1 MPGQLNIVSTP
12 IGNLRD
18 ITFRAIE
25 VLKSVDLIL
34 AEDTRVAQKLL
45 NHYAIENKITSFNL
59 INENQKTKTLIKKLK
74 EGKNIALIS
83 DAGTPLISDP
93 GYLLIRSAREESIQ
107 VIPVPGCS
115 AAIAALTASG
125 IASDKFTFYGFLPKT
140 KVKRAKELRKLT
152 NRSETLIFYE
162 SVHRIVNTIE
172 SMKEI
177 FGENRNAVLCK
188 EITKLYESFL
198 GSNLLEISNYLS
210 NNPDRLKGEFT
221 IIVQGKRNTSIDYE
235 KIDFILSLLTLE
247 LSLKSSIK
255 ICAKITGYSK
265 KIIYAYALEKQY

>member
-45 NHYAIENKITSFNL
+45 NHYSIENKITSFNL

-93 GYLLIRSAREESIQ
+93 GYLLIRTAREESIQ

-162 SVHRIVNTIE
+162 SVHRIVKTIE

-210 NNPDRLKGEFT
+210 NNPERLKGEFT

>member
-12 IGNLRD
+12 IGNLQD

-34 AEDTRVAQKLL
+34 AEDTRVAKKLL
-45 NHYAIENKITSFNL
+45 NHYAIENKIASFNL
-59 INENQKTKTLIKKLK
+59 INESQKTEKLIKKLK
-74 EGKNIALIS
+74 EGENIALIA

-125 IASDKFTFYGFLPKT
+125 ISSDRFTFYGFLPKT
-140 KVKRAKELRKLT
+140 KVKQIKELIKFT
-152 NRSETLIFYE
+152 NRPETLIFYE

-177 FGENRNAVLCK
+177 FGANRNAVLCK
-188 EITKLYESFL
+188 EITKLHESFI
-198 GSNLLEISNYLS
+198 GNNLLEISTYLS
-210 NNPDRLKGEFT
+210 KNPDRLKGEFT
-221 IIVQGKRNTSIDYE
+221 IVVQGKKNTSIDYE
-235 KIDFILSLLTLE
+235 KIDFILSLLTPE

-255 ICAKITGYSK
+255 ICAQITGFSK
-265 KIIYAYALEKQY
+265 KIIYAYAVEKQY

>member
-34 AEDTRVAQKLL
+34 AEDTRVAKKLL

-59 INENQKTKTLIKKLK
+59 INENQKTKTLIKQLK
-74 EGKNIALIS
+74 EGKNIALIA

-125 IASDKFTFYGFLPKT
+125 ISADKFTFYGFLPKT

-210 NNPDRLKGEFT
+210 TNPDRLKGEFT
-221 IIVQGKRNTSIDYE
+221 IIVQGERNTSIDYE

-265 KIIYAYALEKQY
+265 KIIYTHALEKQY

>member
-25 VLKSVDLIL
+25 VLKSVDLIV
-34 AEDTRVAQKLL
+34 AEDTRVAKKLL

-74 EGKNIALIS
+74 EGKNIALIA

-125 IASDKFTFYGFLPKT
+125 ISSDKFTFYGFLPKT

-210 NNPDRLKGEFT
+210 TNPDRLKGEFT
-221 IIVQGKRNTSIDYE
+221 IIVQGERNTSVDYE

-265 KIIYAYALEKQY
+265 KIIYTHALEKQY

>member
-45 NHYAIENKITSFNL
+45 NHYSIENKITSFNL

-162 SVHRIVNTIE
+162 SVHRVVKTID

-210 NNPDRLKGEFT
+210 NNPERLKGEFT

-265 KIIYAYALEKQY
+265 KIIYAHALEKQY

>member
-34 AEDTRVAQKLL
+34 AEDTRVAKKLL

-74 EGKNIALIS
+74 EGKNIALIA

-107 VIPVPGCS
+107 VIPIPGCS

>member
-34 AEDTRVAQKLL
+34 AEDTRIAQKLL

-74 EGKNIALIS
+74 EGKNIALIA

-107 VIPVPGCS
+107 VTPVPGCS

-125 IASDKFTFYGFLPKT
+125 ISSDKFTFYGFLPKT

-210 NNPDRLKGEFT
+210 TNPDRLKGEFT
-221 IIVQGKRNTSIDYE
+221 IIVQGERNTSVDYE

-265 KIIYAYALEKQY
+265 KIIYTHALEKQY

>member
-45 NHYAIENKITSFNL
+45 NHYAIENKITYFNL

-74 EGKNIALIS
+74 EGKNIALIA

>member
-45 NHYAIENKITSFNL
+45 NHYSIENKITSFNL

-162 SVHRIVNTIE
+162 SVHRIVKTIE

-198 GSNLLEISNYLS
+198 GSNLLEISNYLL
-210 NNPDRLKGEFT
+210 NNPERLKGEFT

>member
-34 AEDTRVAQKLL
+34 AEDTRIAQKLL

-162 SVHRIVNTIE
+162 SVHRIVKTIE

-210 NNPDRLKGEFT
+210 NNPERLKGEFT

-235 KIDFILSLLTLE
+235 KIDFILSLVTLE

-265 KIIYAYALEKQY
+265 KIIYAHALEKQY

>member
-74 EGKNIALIS
+74 EGKNIALIA

>member
-34 AEDTRVAQKLL
+34 AEDTRVAKKLL
-45 NHYAIENKITSFNL
+45 NHYAIENKIASFNL

-74 EGKNIALIS
+74 EGKNIALIT

-107 VIPVPGCS
+107 VTPVPGCS

-125 IASDKFTFYGFLPKT
+125 ISSDKFTFYGFLPKT

-188 EITKLYESFL
+188 EITKLHESFL

-210 NNPDRLKGEFT
+210 TNPDRLKGEFT
-221 IIVQGKRNTSIDYE
+221 IIVQGERNTSIDYE

-265 KIIYAYALEKQY
+265 KIIYTHALEKQY

>member
-74 EGKNIALIS
+74 EGKNIALIA

-210 NNPDRLKGEFT
+210 TNPDRLKGEFT
-221 IIVQGKRNTSIDYE
+221 IIVQGERNTSIDYE

-265 KIIYAYALEKQY
+265 KIIYTHALEKQY

>member
-34 AEDTRVAQKLL
+34 AEDTRVAKKLL

-74 EGKNIALIS
+74 EGKNIALIA

-125 IASDKFTFYGFLPKT
+125 ISSDKFTFYGFLPKT

-210 NNPDRLKGEFT
+210 TNPDRLKGEFT
-221 IIVQGKRNTSIDYE
+221 IIVQGERNTSVDYE

-265 KIIYAYALEKQY
+265 KIIYTHALEKQY

>member
-162 SVHRIVNTIE
+162 SVHRIVKTIE

-198 GSNLLEISNYLS
+198 GSNLLEISNYLL

>member
-74 EGKNIALIS
+74 EGKNIALIA

-265 KIIYAYALEKQY
+265 KIIYTHALEKQY

>member
-74 EGKNIALIS
+74 EGKNIALIA

-107 VIPVPGCS
+107 VTPVPGCS

-210 NNPDRLKGEFT
+210 TNPDRLKGEFT

-265 KIIYAYALEKQY
+265 KIIYTHALEKQY

>member
-45 NHYAIENKITSFNL
+45 NHYSIENKITSFNL

-93 GYLLIRSAREESIQ
+93 GYLLIRTAREESIQ

-162 SVHRIVNTIE
+162 SVHRIVKTIE

>member
-34 AEDTRVAQKLL
+34 AEDTRVAKKLL

-74 EGKNIALIS
+74 EGKNIALIA

-107 VIPVPGCS
+107 VTPVPGCS

-125 IASDKFTFYGFLPKT
+125 ISSDKFTFYGFLPKT

-210 NNPDRLKGEFT
+210 TNPDRLKGEFT
-221 IIVQGKRNTSIDYE
+221 IIVQGERNTSIDYE

-265 KIIYAYALEKQY
+265 KIIYTHALEKQY

>member
-25 VLKSVDLIL
+25 VLKSVDLIV
-34 AEDTRVAQKLL
+34 AEDTRVAKKLL

-74 EGKNIALIS
+74 EGKNIALIA

-125 IASDKFTFYGFLPKT
+125 ISSDKFTFYGFLPKT

-210 NNPDRLKGEFT
+210 TNPDRLKGEFT
-221 IIVQGKRNTSIDYE
+221 IIVQGERNTSIDYE

-265 KIIYAYALEKQY
+265 KIIYTHALEKQY

>member
-1 MPGQLNIVSTP
+1 MDYLAFEKP
-12 IGNLRD
+12 I
-18 ITFRAIE
+18 E
-25 VLKSVDLIL
+25 
-34 AEDTRVAQKLL
+34 E
-45 NHYAIENKITSFNL
+45 
-59 INENQKTKTLIKKLK
+59 LIKKLK
-74 EGKNIALIS
+74 QGENIALIA

-93 GYLLIRSAREESIQ
+93 GYLLIRSAREESIK
-107 VIPVPGCS
+107 VIPIPGCS

-162 SVHRIVNTIE
+162 SVHRIVKTIE

-210 NNPDRLKGEFT
+210 NNPERLKGEFT

-265 KIIYAYALEKQY
+265 KIIYAHALEKQY

>member
-34 AEDTRVAQKLL
+34 AEDTRVAKKLL

-74 EGKNIALIS
+74 EGKNIALIA

-93 GYLLIRSAREESIQ
+93 GYLLIRSAREASIQ
-107 VIPVPGCS
+107 VTPVPGCS

-125 IASDKFTFYGFLPKT
+125 ISSDKFTFYGFLPKT

-210 NNPDRLKGEFT
+210 TNPDRLKGEFT
-221 IIVQGKRNTSIDYE
+221 IIVQGERNTSVDYE

-265 KIIYAYALEKQY
+265 KIIYTHALEKQY

>member
-34 AEDTRVAQKLL
+34 AEDTRVAKKLL
-45 NHYAIENKITSFNL
+45 NHYAIENKLTSFNL
-59 INENQKTKTLIKKLK
+59 INENQKTKTLIKQLK
-74 EGKNIALIS
+74 EGKNIALIA

-107 VIPVPGCS
+107 VTPVPGCS

-125 IASDKFTFYGFLPKT
+125 ISADKFTFYGFLPKT

-210 NNPDRLKGEFT
+210 TNPDRLKGEFT
-221 IIVQGKRNTSIDYE
+221 IIVQGERNTSIDYE

-265 KIIYAYALEKQY
+265 KIIYTHALEKQY

>member
-45 NHYAIENKITSFNL
+45 NHYSIENKITSFNL

-74 EGKNIALIS
+74 EGKNIALIA